1 MSAASPI
8 EFFYLFLDDEF
19 WNLVVTQTNL
29 YAEQFPC
36 TSISRNSRFV
46 GWKPVDTKTTKKY
59 LGLCLLMGLVSKPKI
74 ADYWK
79 KPLVLLKHRN
89 LEKSWPEINSNQYEH
104 LFTLLIT

>member
-1 MSAASPI
+1 MWEDFPAPVDNASTPMDTWLPTFASNISFFSPTKDMSAASPI

-46 GWKPVDTKTTKKY
+46 
-59 LGLCLLMGLVSKPKI
+59 S
-74 ADYWK
+74 
-79 KPLVLLKHRN
+79 
-89 LEKSWPEINSNQYEH
+89 
-104 LFTLLIT
+104 